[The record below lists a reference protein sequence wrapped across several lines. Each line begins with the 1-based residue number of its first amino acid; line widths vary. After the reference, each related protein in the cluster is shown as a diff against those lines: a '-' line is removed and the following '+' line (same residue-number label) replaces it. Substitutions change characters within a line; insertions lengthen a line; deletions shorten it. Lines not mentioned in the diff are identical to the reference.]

1 MKFLCTF
8 AHLFNV
14 WLTEDRRIYLLQHPT
29 YCNVTL
35 NKVHE
40 KNLAS
45 HRYTIGKEDIV
56 SPLKGSERPSQFL
69 KPHFEDHCPR
79 EPAFRSHQNWFSHI
93 SFCINGIKTYRSGTE
108 NYFVRVLIIKCSQH
122 KLTALMRNCT
132 IKRRDV
138 FK

>member
-8 AHLFNV
+8 ANLFNV

-40 KNLAS
+40 KYLAHIDIQLEKRTLWALWKGLRDPHS
-45 HRYTIGKEDIV
+45 SSNCTWRY
-56 SPLKGSERPSQFL
+56 
-69 KPHFEDHCPR
+69 CPR
-79 EPAFRSHQNWFSHI
+79 ESAFRSHQNWFSHI
-93 SFCINGIKTYRSGTE
+93 SFCVNGIKTYRSGTE

-132 IKRRDV
+132 IKLRDV